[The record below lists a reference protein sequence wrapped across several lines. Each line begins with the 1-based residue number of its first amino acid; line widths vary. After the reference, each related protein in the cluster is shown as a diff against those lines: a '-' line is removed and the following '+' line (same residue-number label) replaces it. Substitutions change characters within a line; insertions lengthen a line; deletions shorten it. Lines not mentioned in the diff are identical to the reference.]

1 MCCEK
6 FNQRHF
12 YMTIDSID
20 DICEDI
26 ASEYFQRD

>member
-6 FNQRHF
+6 FNQRRF
-12 YMTIDSID
+12 YMAIDSID

-26 ASEYFQRD
+26 A